1 MKTFF
6 ETILVAFGM
15 FSRVPVPQVEWNEKN
30 RKYSMLAFPLVGL
43 VLGLCWVI
51 VASVCRH
58 FGLPALL
65 TGGLLTALP
74 VLVAGGIHLDGYAD
88 AVDALSS

>member
-30 RKYSMLAFPLVGL
+30 RKYSMLAFPLVGIFSYL
-43 VLGLCWVI
+43 
-51 VASVCRH
+51 
-58 FGLPALL
+58 FG
-65 TGGLLTALP
+65 
-74 VLVAGGIHLDGYAD
+74 IYGYEFCIACSCFGR
-88 AVDALSS
+88 V